1 MNKIAAVL
9 GMLAFA
15 AAIGCGSPAK
25 LNESQEYY
33 VGRGVAAGAIAQ
45 TSGLREGEIE
55 QYVNLVGLT
64 VSMESDR
71 PETYKGYFFGV
82 LQSDA
87 INAFAAP
94 GGFIF
99 VTTGALKKMEN
110 EDELA
115 GVLAHEIAH
124 VNLRHPE
131 ESANKATQKSGVM
144 DILAKGEHL
153 DKAGAVVGGALSLFG
168 QKQAGDAVKTVG
180 ENLAKVVKAFGGVLD
195 GMLEELM
202 VNGYGRESEL
212 KADAYAVDLLTRPGV
227 RYDPSALAA
236 FVGRLPKSDRGAWST
251 HPELEGR
258 VKNIQDEIQ
267 KRGVKSAI
275 DAQRTKRF
283 LAMKVSLGL

>member
-1 MNKIAAVL
+1 MKILGPILGLLGAAV
-9 GMLAFA
+9 FV
-15 AAIGCGSPAK
+15 GCGSPQK
-25 LNESQEYY
+25 LTESQEYF
-33 VGRGVAAGAIAQ
+33 VGRGVAANAVVA
-45 TSGLREGEIE
+45 TSGLVQGELE
-55 QYVNLVGLT
+55 AYVNLVGLT

-71 PETYKGYFFGV
+71 PDTYKGYFFGV
-82 LQSDA
+82 LKSDT

-115 GVLAHEIAH
+115 GVLAHEVAH

-153 DKAGAVVGGALSLFG
+153 GAAGSLVGGILGATG
-168 QKQAGDAVKTVG
+168 HKQAGDAVKTVG

-212 KADAYAVDLLTRPGV
+212 KADAFAVDLLTRPGV

-258 VKNIQDEIQ
+258 VKNIQDEIK
-267 KRGVKSAI
+267 KRGVKSDV
-275 DAQRTKRF
+275 DAERKKRF

>member
-1 MNKIAAVL
+1 MKKWAAILGVLGFAAV
-9 GMLAFA
+9 A
-15 AAIGCGSPAK
+15 GCGSPER
-25 LNESQEYY
+25 LTESQEYY
-33 VGRGVAAGAIAQ
+33 VGRGVAASAVVA
-45 TSGLREGEIE
+45 TDGLVQGELE
-55 QYVNLVGLT
+55 AYVNLVGLT

-71 PETYKGYFFGV
+71 PDTHKGYFFGV
-82 LQSDA
+82 LKSDA
-87 INAFAAP
+87 VNAFAAP

-115 GVLAHEIAH
+115 GVLAHEVAH

-144 DILAKGEHL
+144 GILSKGEHL
-153 DKAGAVVGGALSLFG
+153 GTAGAIAGGALTYFG
-168 QKQAGDAVKTVG
+168 QAKAGDAVKTAG

-212 KADAYAVDLLTRPGV
+212 QADAFAVDLLTRPGV
-227 RYDPSALAA
+227 RYDPSALGA

-258 VKNIQDEIQ
+258 VKNIQDEVK
-267 KRGVKSAI
+267 KRGVKSAV
-275 DAQRTKRF
+275 DPERTKRF
-283 LAMKVSLGL
+283 LAMKVALGL